1 MLLRPTLP
9 NVPGAGAENDP
20 GLIQQVG
27 LGLAHSEGPPF
38 VFGLCPVVAAPVKA
52 TSLLMKIVTQGAD
65 MAR

>member
-1 MLLRPTLP
+1 MLSRPTLP

-38 VFGLCPVVAAPVKA
+38 VFGLWPVLAAPVKA
-52 TSLLMKIVTQGAD
+52 TSLGRKTVTHGAEL
-65 MAR
+65 AR